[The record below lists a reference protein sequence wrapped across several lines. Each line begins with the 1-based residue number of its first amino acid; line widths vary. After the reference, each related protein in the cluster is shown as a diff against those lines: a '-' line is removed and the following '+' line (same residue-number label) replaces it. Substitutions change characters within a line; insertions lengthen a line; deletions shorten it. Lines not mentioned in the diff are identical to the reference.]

1 MDEEMAR
8 RSGKQPTLYMTT
20 VKKETTI
27 SKGPLE
33 MTS

>member
-8 RSGKQPTLYMTT
+8 RSGKQPTLYMVA
-20 VKKETTI
+20 VKKNIAI

-33 MTS
+33 TTS